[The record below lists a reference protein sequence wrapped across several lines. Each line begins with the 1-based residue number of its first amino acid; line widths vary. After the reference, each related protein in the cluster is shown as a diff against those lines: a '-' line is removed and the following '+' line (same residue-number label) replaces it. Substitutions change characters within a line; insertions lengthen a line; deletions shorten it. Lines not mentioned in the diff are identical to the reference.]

1 VATEIRKGLLT
12 VKQVAEYLHYHE
24 QTVYTKMKTEEI
36 PGHLWFRIGRSIRF
50 DFEALRAWHRQDIQP
65 EIINYQAP
73 INVVHDNGKISKR
86 EELKKMRK
94 AVSSKPMK
102 GRLNTEE
109 GTIFTRVTK
118 QGVVRYYAQY
128 YDKDRKLNEKVL
140 RHAKNLNEAKVALS
154 DIYDE
159 QFRRKYNI
167 TPKKRTATLGEFV
180 VEHVTDQRLRGHMLD
195 FFGGK
200 WLDEITELEVLAYVR
215 KREQAGAKNNTIN
228 NELIALRKTLYL
240 AKRGRYEIDDQIK
253 WGNCQKRQEFRDRVL
268 STEEEERLML
278 ELAQHLRP
286 IVVCALNSGMRKG
299 EILSLKWKNIVDGK
313 IVLEAQNTKTKKQ
326 RCIPIN
332 SKLQQVIDILRSRD
346 GFSDFVFTYG
356 GKKMRDVQNGFSKAC
371 KRAKIDGL
379 CFHDLRRTFA
389 TRLMRNGIGIYT
401 ISQLLGHADVK
412 MTQRYINWQ
421 PEDGAEAVESL
432 VKNTPEKRNILG
444 IEKNEQFRIP
454 LVTSVGIQ

>member
-1 VATEIRKGLLT
+1 MSKLLT

-140 RHAKNLNEAKVALS
+140 RYAKNLNEAKVALS

-159 QFRRKYNI
+159 QFRRKHNI
-167 TPKKRTATLGEFV
+167 APKVKRAKLSDFV
-180 VEHVTDQRLRGHMLD
+180 AENVTDQRLRGHMLD

-215 KREQAGAKNNTIN
+215 KREQTGAKNNTIN

-240 AKRGRYEIDDQIK
+240 AKRGRYEIDDLIK
-253 WGNCQKRQEFRDRVL
+253 WGNCLKKQEFRDRVL
-268 STEEEERLML
+268 SAEEEGKLIREV
-278 ELAQHLRP
+278 ADHLRP
-286 IVVCALNSGMRKG
+286 IITCALNTGMRKG
-299 EILSLKWKNIVDGK
+299 EILSLKWKNIQDGK
-313 IVLEAQNTKTKKQ
+313 IVLEARNTKTKKQ
-326 RCIPIN
+326 RRISIN
-332 SKLQQVIDILRSRD
+332 SKLQQVIDVLKSRN

-356 GKKMRDVQNGFSKAC
+356 GKELKDIDNAFSKAC
-371 KRAKIDGL
+371 KKAEIADL
-379 CFHDLRRTFA
+379 HFHDIRRTFA
-389 TRLMRNGIGIYT
+389 TRLMQKKVDIYT
-401 ISQLLGHADVK
+401 ISRLLGHADVK

-421 PEDGAEAVESL
+421 PEDGAEALELLVEKL
-432 VKNTPEKRNILG
+432 PEIRNHLG
-444 IEKNEQFRIP
+444 IKKSEQFRIP
-454 LVTSVGIQ
+454 PVTSVGLQ